1 MSDIISLSN
10 GKENLPSSIWVQSN
24 DFHIYRGTPSQ
35 MIFEMMEGTG
45 EKVTLR
51 EAIQRLVAHLA
62 STNRL
67 QIQLPWDQPDELL
80 ATLFIHSLLVTGVVR
95 PTPLA

>member
-1 MSDIISLSN
+1 MSDITSLSN
-10 GKENLPSSIWVQSN
+10 GKEKIPPSIRVQSN

-35 MIFEMMEGTG
+35 MIFEMMDGSG
-45 EKVTLR
+45 EQTTLR
-51 EAIQRLVAHLA
+51 EAIQKLVHHLA

-80 ATLFIHSLLVTGVVR
+80 AALFIHSLLITGIVR